1 MKRKF
6 QGTGGGERMWSR
18 IQEAEGPFLEGL
30 KIIFKGNY
38 AMEVSIMGHKD
49 TISYKFHSLNSLS
62 VYVTVLL
69 F

>member
-1 MKRKF
+1 
-6 QGTGGGERMWSR
+6 MWSR